1 MKKIVF
7 IALVLSGITIP
18 NYTFGQK
25 NKKKVSQPVVTKSID
40 ARVDSLIQL
49 MTIEE
54 KVGQMIQIVAPT
66 VKTGPVSTTSSSEEF
81 LNQIRKDKVG
91 SVLNAWGA
99 QSTRKFQEVAV
110 KETRLKIPLLFGLD
124 VIHGYETTFPIPL
137 AEAASWDL
145 QAIYNSARTAAV
157 EASSAGVHWT
167 FAPMVDI
174 SRDPRWGRGAE
185 GAGEDVYLGS
195 LIAKARVEGF
205 QGTLSKNNE
214 IIACA
219 KHYIGYGNTEAGKD
233 YNTTDISER
242 ALRETYLPPF
252 KACVDAGAGTFM
264 SAFNELN
271 GVPAS
276 GNKYTLDQILRKEWN
291 YKGFVV
297 SDWASITEMIA
308 HGAAANE
315 YEAAELAINA
325 TVDMEMVSNSYKNE
339 IKNLL
344 KDGKITMS
352 QIDESVKRILRL
364 KFQLGLFD
372 NPYKYCDAA
381 REKKFVGLAAHKETA
396 RDVARKSIVLLK
408 NQNQLLPLSKEVKN
422 IAVIGHLATLSKELN
437 GTWAFPGSSLVP
449 VTLLDGIKNKVS
461 KTTKVT
467 YSQGYDLYTTET
479 TSLLAEAVNAA
490 KTSDVLVVSVGEAE
504 GWSGEAKSRASLD
517 IPVNQDALLKE
528 LSKLGKP
535 IVVVLTNGRAL
546 TIPWMDKNIPAI
558 VESWFLGSETGT
570 ALADVLFGDYNPSGK
585 LPVTFPVTI
594 GQVPIY
600 YNHKNTGRPDQGSGG
615 YTSRYLDA
623 PSAPLYPF
631 GYGLSY
637 TTFGYGPI
645 QLSKE
650 SMKATDTLTV
660 SIDLINTGKVE
671 GKETVQLY
679 IRDLAAHGVGRP
691 VKELKGF
698 TQVVLKAGE
707 KKTVSFKITEKELS
721 FYKLDMSYGSE
732 PGDFKVFVGGNS
744 RDVKEAQFTLVK

>member
-1 MKKIVF
+1 MKRIVV
-7 IALVLSGITIP
+7 IALVLSGIILP
-18 NYTFGQK
+18 DYTFGQK
-25 NKKKVSQPVVTKSID
+25 NKKSNVAPVVKKSIEE
-40 ARVDSLIQL
+40 RVDSLLKL
-49 MTIEE
+49 MTLEE
-54 KVGQMIQIVAPT
+54 KVGQMQQIVAPT
-66 VKTGPVSTTSSSEEF
+66 VKTGPVSTSVSSDEF
-81 LNQIRKDKVG
+81 LLQIKTDKVG

-145 QAIYNSARTAAV
+145 QAIYNSARTAAI

-195 LIAKARVEGF
+195 LIAKARVNGF
-205 QGTLSKNNE
+205 QGSLSNNNE

-219 KHYIGYGNTEAGKD
+219 KHYVGYGNTEAGKD

-252 KACVDAGAGTFM
+252 KTCVDAGAGTFM

-276 GNKYTLDQILRKEWN
+276 GNKHTLDDILRKEWG

-325 TVDMEMVSNSYKNE
+325 TVDMEMVSGSYKNE

-344 KDGKITMS
+344 RDGKITIS
-352 QIDESVKRILRL
+352 QIDESVRRILRL

-372 NPYKYCDAA
+372 DPYKYCDVA
-381 REKKFVGLAAHKETA
+381 REKKFVGAATHKEIA
-396 RDVARKSIVLLK
+396 RDVAKKSIVLLK
-408 NQNQLLPLSKEVKN
+408 NENQLLPLKKDVKT
-422 IAVIGHLATLSKELN
+422 IAVVGHLASLSKELN

-449 VTLLDGIKNKVS
+449 VTLLDGIKSKVS

-479 TSLLAEAVNAA
+479 TSLLADAVNAA
-490 KTSDVLVVSVGEAE
+490 KAADVIIVSVGEAE
-504 GWSGEAKSRASLD
+504 GWSGEAKSRSSLD
-517 IPVNQDALLKE
+517 IPANQDALLKE
-528 LSKLGKP
+528 LAKTGKP
-535 IVVVLTNGRAL
+535 IVAVLTNGRAL

-558 VESWFLGSETGT
+558 VESWFLGSETGN

-585 LPVTFPVTI
+585 LPVTFPVMI
-594 GQVPIY
+594 GQVPLY
-600 YNHKNTGRPDQGSGG
+600 YNHKNTGRPDQGKGG

-631 GYGLSY
+631 GFGLSY
-637 TTFGYGPI
+637 ASFEYSPVR
-645 QLSKE
+645 LSKT
-650 SMKATDTLTV
+650 SINTNDTLVV
-660 SIDLINTGKVE
+660 SVDLTNTGKVE

-698 TQVVLKAGE
+698 NQVVLKAGE
-707 KKTVSFKITEKELS
+707 KKTISFKITEKELS
-721 FYKLDMSYGSE
+721 FYKLDMSYGTE

-744 RDVKEAQFTLVK
+744 RDVKEAQFTLK